1 MVIPLIR
8 FNLSEH
14 AKHLLHSIY
23 DEYQIHKDSHV
34 PDSYTSRTLP
44 SHFLFSGSDNSQVM
58 PGLAELASKGMIRL
72 FSDNRIMIRL
82 QAISYIERQLAKHDN
97 IKL

>member
-1 MVIPLIR
+1 VIPLIR

-14 AKHLLHSIY
+14 AKQLLHSIY
-23 DEYQIHKDSHV
+23 NQYQIHKDSHV
-34 PDSYTSRTLP
+34 PDSYTSRTL
-44 SHFLFSGSDNSQVM
+44 STHFLFSGSDNSQVM

-82 QAISYIERQLAKHDN
+82 QAISYIERQLAKQKDKN
-97 IKL
+97 L